1 MRSPSPFRALW
12 GANALS
18 NLADGLVF
26 VTMPLVGAG
35 LTDDPRGVAG
45 LATTYALVRL
55 LVALPVG
62 VYVDRLERRTLIVV
76 ANLLRGVAVLGLAVS
91 IQSGVAS
98 LAVLYAIMAVVG
110 VLESAADGAAVAVL
124 PSIVP
129 GDRLDRANARITGTQ
144 LVADEFVG
152 PPLGGILFALA
163 AAVPVYATGGL
174 WVAAGAVALALPR
187 RARDV
192 PLASPATDAPP
203 SVFREAAEGV
213 RWLAGHRVV
222 GSLALLGGLAS
233 VGYMLPFS
241 VLVLFA
247 GERLGLDAAGY
258 GVLLAARALGGL
270 AGSAIAAPL
279 RARLGSRWTIAA
291 ALALGAASLAGLALT
306 RDPIV
311 AGILLALYILHAVV
325 WSICATT
332 LRQRLVPA
340 DLLGAWA
347 RPAGSSAS
355 WASRRDPRWAA
366 RSRPRRSRCRRSRGP
381 SSSRDAR
388 RSRSSR
394 SADRSTAPRRPSP
407 RSAAAP
413 PRARR

>member
-1 MRSPSPFRALW
+1 MRRTSPFRALW

-26 VTMPLVGAG
+26 VTMPLVAAG

-62 VYVDRLERRTLIVV
+62 VYVDRLDRRTLIVV
-76 ANLLRGVAVLGLAVS
+76 ANALRGFAVLGLAVS

-98 LAVLYAIMAVVG
+98 LAVLYAVMAVVG

-129 GDRLDRANARITGTQ
+129 RDRFDRANARITGTQ

-187 RARDV
+187 RARDASV
-192 PLASPATDAPP
+192 PADPTDPPP
-203 SVFREAAEGV
+203 SVFREAAAGV

-222 GSLALLGGLAS
+222 RSLALIGGLAS

-258 GVLLAARALGGL
+258 GVLLAASALGGL

-279 RARLGSRWTIAA
+279 RARLGSRWTITS
-291 ALALGAASLAGLALT
+291 ALGLGAASLAGLAVT

-311 AGILLALYILHAVV
+311 AGALLALYILHAVV
-325 WSICATT
+325 WGICATS

-340 DLLGAWA
+340 DLLGRVGAA
-347 RPAGSSAS
+347 GRVVSLLGLAAGSALGGVL
-355 WASRRDPRWAA
+355 ATAGIALPTVAGAIVFTACAVLAGVALRRAT
-366 RSRPRRSRCRRSRGP
+366 
-381 SSSRDAR
+381 DAEG
-388 RSRSSR
+388 
-394 SADRSTAPRRPSP
+394 
-407 RSAAAP
+407 
-413 PRARR
+413 

>member
-1 MRSPSPFRALW
+1 MRSTSPFGALW

-26 VTMPLVGAG
+26 VTMPLVAAG

-55 LVALPVG
+55 VVALPVG
-62 VYVDRLERRTLIVV
+62 VYVDRLDRRTLIVV
-76 ANLLRGVAVLGLAVS
+76 ANALRGAAVLGLAVS

-98 LAVLYAIMAVVG
+98 LAVLYAVMAVVG

-129 GDRLDRANARITGTQ
+129 RDRLDRANARITGTQ

-152 PPLGGILFALA
+152 PPLGGLLFALA
-163 AAVPVYATGGL
+163 AAVPVYVTGGL

-187 RARDV
+187 RTRDV
-192 PLASPATDAPP
+192 PLAPEAAGAPS
-203 SVFREAAEGV
+203 SVFREAAAGV
-213 RWLAGHRVV
+213 RWLARHRVV
-222 GSLALLGGLAS
+222 GSLALIGGLAS

-247 GERLGLDAAGY
+247 RDRLGLDAAGY
-258 GVLLAARALGGL
+258 GVLLAASALGGL

-279 RARLGSRWTIAA
+279 RARLGSRWTITA
-291 ALALGAASLAGLALT
+291 ALTLGAASLAGLAVA

-325 WSICATT
+325 WSICATS
-332 LRQRLVPA
+332 LRQRLVPGE
-340 DLLGAWA
+340 LLGRVGAA
-347 RPAGSSAS
+347 GRVASLLGLAAGSALGG
-355 WASRRDPRWAA
+355 ALATAGIALPTVGGAVVFA
-366 RSRPRRSRCRRSRGP
+366 GCALLAVVALRGP
-381 SSSRDAR
+381 V
-388 RSRSSR
+388 
-394 SADRSTAPRRPSP
+394 DR
-407 RSAAAP
+407 AAAP
-413 PRARR
+413 

>member
-1 MRSPSPFRALW
+1 MRRTSPFGALW

-26 VTMPLVGAG
+26 VAMPLVAAG

-62 VYVDRLERRTLIVV
+62 VHVDRLDRRTLIVV
-76 ANLLRGVAVLGLAVS
+76 ANLLRGVAVLGLAAS
-91 IQSGVAS
+91 IQAGVAS
-98 LAVLYAIMAVVG
+98 LVVLYAVMAVVG

-129 GDRLDRANARITGTQ
+129 RDRLDRANARIAGTQ

-187 RARDV
+187 RTREAI
-192 PLASPATDAPP
+192 ASAEPGDPRP
-203 SVFREAAEGV
+203 SVLREAAEGV

-247 GERLGLDAAGY
+247 RDRLGLDAAGY
-258 GVLLAARALGGL
+258 GVLLAASALGGL

-279 RARLGSRWTIAA
+279 RSRLGSRWTITA
-291 ALALGAASLAGLALT
+291 ALALGCASLAGLAVT
-306 RDPIV
+306 RDPVV
-311 AGILLALYILHAVV
+311 AGVLLALYILHAVV
-325 WSICATT
+325 WGVCATS
-332 LRQRLVPA
+332 LRQRLVP
-340 DLLGAWA
+340 DPLLGRVGA
-347 RPAGSSAS
+347 AGRVLSLLGLAVGSALGG
-355 WASRRDPRWAA
+355 ALATTGIAVPTIAGAVAFAGCAVLAVVALPGADADAGTRLVP
-366 RSRPRRSRCRRSRGP
+366 GP
-381 SSSRDAR
+381 
-388 RSRSSR
+388 
-394 SADRSTAPRRPSP
+394 T
-407 RSAAAP
+407 
-413 PRARR
+413 

>member
-213 RWLAGHRVV
+213 RWHAGHRVV

-258 GVLLAARALGGL
+258 GVLLAASALGGL

-340 DLLGAWA
+340 DLLGRVGAA
-347 RPAGSSAS
+347 GRVVSLLGLAAGSALGGALATSEIALPTL
-355 WASRRDPRWAA
+355 AGAVVFAGCAA
-366 RSRPRRSRCRRSRGP
+366 LAVFALRGP
-381 SSSRDAR
+381 V
-388 RSRSSR
+388 
-394 SADRSTAPRRPSP
+394 DR
-407 RSAAAP
+407 AAA
-413 PRARR
+413 A